1 VRLVLVGPPGAGKG
15 TQAAVIAG
23 KLGIPHISTGDIFR
37 ANVGEGTPLGQEAKR
52 YMDAGQLVPDA
63 VTNAMIADRLAQP
76 DALGG
81 FLLDGYPRNLDQ
93 AEVLAGLLAASEN
106 PLDVVVELV
115 VDTDHVVQRLLSRG
129 QGRADDTE
137 EVIRHRLSVYESETA
152 PLVGYYRDRGLLRT
166 VDGIGSVE
174 DVTSRILTALRA

>member
-1 VRLVLVGPPGAGKG
+1 
-15 TQAAVIAG
+15 
-23 KLGIPHISTGDIFR
+23 
-37 ANVGEGTPLGQEAKR
+37 
-52 YMDAGQLVPDA
+52 
-63 VTNAMIADRLAQP
+63 
-76 DALGG
+76 
-81 FLLDGYPRNLDQ
+81 LLDGYPRNLDQ

-115 VDTDHVVQRLLSRG
+115 VDTDHVVQRQLTRG

-152 PLVGYYRDRGLLRT
+152 PLVGYYRERGLLRT